1 MPLTVSVG
9 LSREANENDQSAST
23 SITLT
28 ADMDRSLSCQPEEL
42 QAGIREFCELAR
54 AVLDEQEGLQRSEM
68 PALACEPTSGRGGL
82 GQQPRQ
88 RGRAAGRK
96 ERPFP
101 QRRGRRR
108 E

>member
-9 LSREANENDQSAST
+9 LSREANENDQSATT

-28 ADMDRSLSCQPEEL
+28 ADLDRSLSCQPEEL

-54 AVLDEQEGLQRSEM
+54 AVLDEQEGQQRSER

-82 GQQPRQ
+82 GQQPR
-88 RGRAAGRK
+88 
-96 ERPFP
+96 
-101 QRRGRRR
+101 RRGKAADREERTCPERRR
-108 E
+108 RRRA